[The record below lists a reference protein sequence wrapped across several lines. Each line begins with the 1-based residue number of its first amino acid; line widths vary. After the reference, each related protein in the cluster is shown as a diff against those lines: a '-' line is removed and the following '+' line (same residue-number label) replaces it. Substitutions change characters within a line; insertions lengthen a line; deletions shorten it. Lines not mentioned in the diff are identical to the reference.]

1 MQIKLNK
8 NGESK
13 WYSMPDSWD
22 EMSIEKYMG
31 TMQYL
36 TDDKSDKHT
45 KLVMM
50 IHYLSDIPE
59 QDLWNM
65 SISDLTK
72 LSGVMSDL
80 LNSKPTEDLKH
91 IIKIDGVK
99 YGFDP
104 KLRDISLGAFVDIE
118 HCIKDGM
125 YKNLHTLLSVLYRP
139 VIKQKGK
146 KYIVEDYEPSE
157 ERAEIFK
164 NNLKVAD
171 FNGASV
177 FFYALGTQLLD
188 SMSKYLEMETLRERI
203 KLLKI
208 NGDGMKSSTD

>member
-22 EMSIEKYMG
+22 EMSIDKYMG

-50 IHYLSDIPE
+50 IHNLTEIPE
-59 QDLWNM
+59 EDLWNM
-65 SISDLTK
+65 SISDLTQI
-72 LSGVMSDL
+72 SGVM
-80 LNSKPTEDLKH
+80 LNSKPTEELKH

-139 VIKQKGK
+139 IIKQKGD
-146 KYIVEDYEPSE
+146 KYTVEDYEPSE
-157 ERAEIFK
+157 QRAKIFK
-164 NNLKVAD
+164 DNLKVSD

-177 FFYALGTQLLD
+177 FFYALGAQLLD
-188 SMSKYLEMETLRERI
+188 SMSKYLEMETLRERV